1 MVMMMMTMMMMMMM
15 KIMKMKYSF
24 IINYS
29 TYTALKM
36 TIIPN
41 SHHFGKSV
49 QQCRYAGKPIP
60 SEIKSKK

>member
-15 KIMKMKYSF
+15 MMKKIMKMKYSF

-49 QQCRYAGKPIP
+49 QQCR
-60 SEIKSKK
+60 